1 MKICLLLLVFM
12 FLYLDRAVLLMTIF
26 DHDLIMFVKFL
37 TVIVLVVLLHVY
49 LLVYTSEHIPFK

>member
-26 DHDLIMFVKFL
+26 DHDLITFVKFL
-37 TVIVLVVLLHVY
+37 TVIVLIVLLHFY
-49 LLVYTSEHIPFK
+49 LLVCTSEHILFK